1 MSCNRSPTSIYRS
14 VDAGDTSY
22 IQYSSMCT
30 QDMPAAAGVVYVSDE
45 TGRSSAWLQAVRVS
59 SAWLQAVRVCQCV
72 YVSVSFNLPKIWIFT
87 GS

>member
-1 MSCNRSPTSIYRS
+1 VSCNRSPTSIYRS

-45 TGRSSAWLQAVRVS
+45 TGRSN
-59 SAWLQAVRVCQCV
+59 AWLQAVRVCQCV